1 MEMYKQATRIN
12 LQFETEKGIL
22 NLQQLWTLGTTSL
35 SKAIKAINKKLKEQD
50 KDDDELS
57 FLGTNV
63 SSKNKEDVLRFEI
76 LKDIYLTKKQEA
88 EEEAAKVSKKEQ
100 NQKIL
105 ELISRKKDTVL
116 EQMSVEELEKMLQ

>member
-12 LQFETEKGIL
+12 LQFETEKGVL
-22 NLQQLWTLGTTSL
+22 NVQQLWTLGTTTL

-57 FLGTNV
+57 FLGTTV

-88 EEEAAKVSKKEQ
+88 EEASLALSKKEN

-105 ELISRKKDTVL
+105 ELIARKKDTAL

>member
-1 MEMYKQATRIN
+1 MYKQATRIN

-105 ELISRKKDTVL
+105 ELISRKKDTAL

>member
-1 MEMYKQATRIN
+1 MYKQATRIN

-22 NLQQLWTLGTTSL
+22 NVQQLWTLGTTSL
-35 SKAIKAINKKLKEQD
+35 SKAVKAINKKLKEQD

-57 FLGTNV
+57 FLGNTA

-76 LKDIYLTKKQEA
+76 LKDIYLTKKQEV
-88 EEEAAKVSKKEQ
+88 EEAAALLSKKEN

-105 ELISRKKDTVL
+105 ELISRKKDTAL

>member
-1 MEMYKQATRIN
+1 MYKQATRIN
-12 LQFETEKGIL
+12 LQFETEKGIV
-22 NLQQLWTLGTTSL
+22 NVQQLWTLGTTSL

-57 FLGTNV
+57 FLETTV

-88 EEEAAKVSKKEQ
+88 EEAAALLSKKEQ

-105 ELISRKKDTVL
+105 ELIARKKDTAL
-116 EQMSVEELEKMLQ
+116 EQMSVEELEKMLK

>member
-22 NLQQLWTLGTTSL
+22 NVQQLWTLGITSL

-88 EEEAAKVSKKEQ
+88 EEAAASLNKKEQ

-105 ELISRKKDTVL
+105 EFISRKKDKEL
-116 EQMSVEELEKMLQ
+116 EAMSVEELEKMLQ

>member
-1 MEMYKQATRIN
+1 MYKQATRIN
-12 LQFETEKGIL
+12 LQFETEKGIV
-22 NLQQLWTLGTTSL
+22 NVQQLWTLGTTTL

-57 FLGTNV
+57 FLGTTT

-88 EEEAAKVSKKEQ
+88 EEASLALSKKEN

-105 ELISRKKDTVL
+105 ELISRKKDTAL

>member
-1 MEMYKQATRIN
+1 MYKQATRIN

-22 NLQQLWTLGTTSL
+22 NVQQLWTLGTTTL
-35 SKAIKAINKKLKEQD
+35 SKAIKAVNKKLKEQD

-57 FLGTNV
+57 FLGNTA

-76 LKDIYLTKKQEA
+76 LKDIYLTKKQES
-88 EEEAAKVSKKEQ
+88 EEATLALSKKEN

-105 ELISRKKDTVL
+105 ELIARKKDTAL
-116 EQMSVEELEKMLQ
+116 EQMSVEDLEKMLQ